1 MAAQDAGTSAGI
13 LPELDMGDAT
23 GIVSEMEAQEAGLW
37 LALDILCVCEKNTG
51 FGRAFLLRR
60 LRNQVPANW
69 KDLRVF
75 SFCYCCAAAYSPP
88 CGASFSSPGSFKPAQ
103 AAAILAAADED
114 TVLEIVAAME
124 YDYAA
129 AALAEM
135 EFDGASN
142 LLTQMEACRP
152 PFRVGIMRRF
162 KRYDLKPQLRST
174 WLQGR
179 VPDRLARQPT

>member
-37 LALDILCVCEKNTG
+37 LALDILCVSETNTR

-88 CGASFSSPGSFKPAQ
+88 CGASFLLRDLSSLRRLLQSWLLQMKTQFLKSWLRWNMTMLLPLLLKWSLMEPQISLHKWRPA
-103 AAAILAAADED
+103 
-114 TVLEIVAAME
+114 
-124 YDYAA
+124 
-129 AALAEM
+129 
-135 EFDGASN
+135 G
-142 LLTQMEACRP
+142 P
-152 PFRVGIMRRF
+152 PFE
-162 KRYDLKPQLRST
+162 
-174 WLQGR
+174 
-179 VPDRLARQPT
+179 